1 MKIIDIYKRMK
12 DLIRNILREK
22 TSTKS
27 NTSIY
32 EGELDE
38 RGRPRIYSDED
49 VLERACQYKNARDF
63 SKNDE
68 KYYAAALRR
77 RMMLKIRGACGYKPL
92 GNLYSRMLYMYI
104 WEKNINA
111 VYFGLTCDEDRRY
124 NEHTKEEK
132 EILDEMD
139 VAPNCK
145 IGNKSGVQNFIKQHG
160 NFDRYFNISN
170 GYIDAETAAY
180 GEMCLIDHFKTDPE
194 WADKIIVVN
203 RTKGGELG
211 GRCFASARKMAQ
223 DVKKI
228 LEKQYNTPEELEKG
242 DPKMFAY
249 WAKNSNTQRTLNQGL
264 NKRFF
269 PDAPYS
275 KDEILSVAINY
286 YDENKFKEENE
297 KAYKSARRN
306 KMLDILFPPG
316 FVYVNSDNGKTY
328 NNLKEVSDGLK
339 VDFFDLFNDM
349 KRGQGELDYGIT
361 LKPKN
366 EINENVLRKIIK
378 EETEDTEKKGI
389 DLAIKILKKSYP
401 YIVGWEY
408 NYDLETPSSF
418 YIYLNIICDIEKV
431 KEFYN
436 SELKPYYQKRI
447 EELKEDLF
455 PFPTSILKINE
466 ELDDQTKFEDYK
478 NMRQELSEIYEML
491 PEHLVIK
498 DRFGEPKELDPDK
511 FKFV

>member
-1 MKIIDIYKRMK
+1 MRN
-12 DLIRNILREK
+12 LIKNILKEK
-22 TSTKS
+22 VSTKS
-27 NTSIY
+27 KELIY
-32 EGELDE
+32 ESELDE
-38 RGRPRIYSDED
+38 VGRPRIYSDED
-49 VLERACQYKNARDF
+49 VLERACKYKNARDF

-68 KYYAAALRR
+68 KHYAAALRR
-77 RMMLKIRGACGYKPL
+77 RMMLKIRGTCGYRSL

-145 IGNKSGVQNFIKQHG
+145 IGNKSAVQDFIKKHG

-170 GYIDAETAAY
+170 GYIDAETAAF
-180 GEMCLIDHFKTDPE
+180 GEMCLIDHYKTDPE
-194 WADKIIVVN
+194 WAGKIIVVN

-211 GRCFASARKMAQ
+211 GRCFASARRMAQ
-223 DVKKI
+223 DVNKI

-269 PDAPYS
+269 PNAPYS
-275 KDEILSVAINY
+275 KDEILSIAFNY

-297 KAYKSARRN
+297 KAYKSAKRN

-316 FVYVNSDNGKTY
+316 FVYVNLDNDKTY
-328 NNLKEVSDGLK
+328 NNLKEVSDDLN

-366 EINENVLRKIIK
+366 EINESILKKIIK
-378 EETEDTEKKGI
+378 EETEEI
-389 DLAIKILKKSYP
+389 DQKVMNFLLRRYK
-401 YIVGWEY
+401 VNEV
-408 NYDLETPSSF
+408 
-418 YIYLNIICDIEKV
+418 NIDD
-431 KEFYN
+431 
-436 SELKPYYQKRI
+436 RI
-447 EELKEDLF
+447 
-455 PFPTSILKINE
+455 
-466 ELDDQTKFEDYK
+466 
-478 NMRQELSEIYEML
+478 
-491 PEHLVIK
+491 
-498 DRFGEPKELDPDK
+498 K
-511 FKFV
+511 FKEVYFKVDDDYYLGISMFDSKKKQIRLIIDMLENNNITEPINNFSNENDPYRQKVVRTIKKFLGQVM